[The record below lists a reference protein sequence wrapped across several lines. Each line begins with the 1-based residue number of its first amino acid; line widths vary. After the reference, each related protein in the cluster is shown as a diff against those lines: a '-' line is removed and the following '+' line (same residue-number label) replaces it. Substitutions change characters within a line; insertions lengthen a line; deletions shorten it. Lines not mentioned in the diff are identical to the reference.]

1 MSQTNHIH
9 KYKQIVLNGEHVER
23 RRVGDRPDGRPRYK
37 KFLVKSD
44 KGTIIYKCVLPRCNH
59 FIAKA
64 LVQGRE
70 SICWVCEKPV
80 IITTEMM
87 NLVKPRHFQCR
98 SGAAAPDAPDEDEPK
113 SKQEAFKDTL
123 AELAKR
129 LAG

>member
-1 MSQTNHIH
+1 MASNHIH

-44 KGTIIYKCVLPRCNH
+44 KGTIVYKCVLPRCNH

-98 SGAAAPDAPDEDEPK
+98 SGVPGIIPESDAAAPD
-113 SKQEAFKDTL
+113 KQEAFKDTL